1 MAYIIN
7 KTDGTILTTVPDGQ
21 IDSLSSD
28 LTLIGKNF
36 SGFGESLNEN
46 LVKLLENF
54 ANSTSPARPIR
65 GQMWFDTTEN
75 KLKVYT
81 GTGFV
86 PVSSAT
92 ISTFQPT
99 SLGIG
104 DLWYNSTDKQ
114 LYFFD
119 GVSPILLGPDYSESQ
134 GLSGFR
140 VSTILDQTNVRR
152 VITSLYNNGTLIG
165 IFSKD
170 RFTPKIPIVGF
181 NDDTGLA
188 KIIEPGFNAGYL
200 GGLKFV
206 VTAENSLKLDGTEAV
221 KFARQDQANIFT
233 EQLAVKADAGILFGT
248 GLQSVIDVAAGTT
261 RITNNASNRNLEIK
275 VRKDADS
282 ETAVNVLSSTREI
295 KLYEGFLD
303 SAVITGGN
311 LEVKGNITVRGKLTV
326 RDEVLTERVTEL
338 SIEDKVI
345 LLADTGDAN
354 LNTDVNADGGGI
366 ILQGDNPHKIT
377 WSKDR
382 ASWESTENWNLD
394 DGKEYRIG
402 GVAVLSA
409 TSLGSTIT
417 SIPGVTS
424 FGTQTTINIGPL
436 IPPNPAPTPY
446 LRLEN
451 NRISTLQTDQSLEIE
466 PNGQGNVELI
476 GSPKILGLSTTN
488 DIVPSQTSERTNPQG
503 PIPALSDSEL
513 SEAANKKYTLNFVRR
528 RSIVLSLDITDSP
541 TNAAIASILTQ
552 LAPPAEYENGTIAR
566 ILCSSLTNSTTSL
579 NINSLLVKNNT
590 VEYNTPTGTGFPLQ
604 DVAISNATIS
614 APSISV
620 FRIVKTFELQ
630 AGAWAFI
637 S

>member
-21 IDSLSSD
+21 IDTLSSD

-81 GTGFV
+81 GTGFA

-92 ISTFQPT
+92 ISTVQPA

-104 DLWYNSTDKQ
+104 DLWFNSTDKQ

-119 GVSPILLGPDYSESQ
+119 GTSPILLGPDYSESQ

-140 VSTILDQTNVRR
+140 VSTVLDQTNVRR

-170 RFTPKIPIVGF
+170 RFTPKNPIAGF

-188 KIIEPGFNAGYL
+188 KVIEPGFNAGYL
-200 GGLKFV
+200 AGLKFV
-206 VTAENSLKLDGTEAV
+206 VTSENSLKLDGIEAA

-233 EQLAVKADAGILFGT
+233 EQLAIKSDLGLLFGT
-248 GLQSVIDVAAGTT
+248 GLQSVLDVAAGTT

-282 ETAVNVLSSTREI
+282 ETAINIISSSREI
-295 KLYEGFLD
+295 KLYEGFID
-303 SAVITGGN
+303 SEIIAGGS
-311 LEVKGNITVRGKLTV
+311 LEVKGDVTIRGRLTV

-345 LLADTGDAN
+345 LLADTGDSS
-354 LNTDVNADGGGI
+354 LNTDEYADGGGI
-366 ILQGDNPHKIT
+366 ILKGASPHEII
-377 WSKDR
+377 WSKTR
-382 ASWESTENWNLD
+382 AAWETTENWNLAT
-394 DGKEYRIG
+394 GKEYRIG
-402 GVAVLSA
+402 GVAVLTA

-424 FGTQTTINIGPL
+424 FGTQTVVNVGPIIAPSTI
-436 IPPNPAPTPY
+436 PTAY
-446 LRLEN
+446 LKLEN
-451 NRISTLQTDQSLEIE
+451 NKISTLQTDQDLEIE
-466 PNGQGNVELI
+466 PNGQGNVSLI
-476 GSPKILGLSTTN
+476 GSPKILGLATTN
-488 DIVPSQTSERTNPQG
+488 DIIPSQTLERTNPQG
-503 PIPALSDSEL
+503 LIPALSDNEL

-541 TNAAIASILTQ
+541 TNAAIAGFLTQ
-552 LAPPAEYENGTIAR
+552 VAPPVEYENGTIAR
-566 ILCSSLTNSTTSL
+566 ILCTSLTNSTTSL
-579 NINSLLVKNNT
+579 NINALLVKNNT
-590 VEYNTPTGTGFPLQ
+590 VEYSTPTGTGFPLQ
-604 DVAISNATIS
+604 DVAISNATVS